1 MTVRRLLGCFVL
13 VALAGCA
20 SSPKPSAPAP
30 AKGGYYQ
37 NDGPGSVPPADV
49 AAIPDAEPKDEP
61 LHRFANRPYQV
72 FGKSYVP
79 SVAADAYRERGVASW
94 YGRQFHG
101 QKTASGEIY
110 DMYAMTAAHKTLPI
124 PSYVR
129 VTNPANRRSVVVRV
143 NDRGPFIGQ
152 RLIDLSWTAATK
164 LDIVRAGSAM
174 VEIERV
180 FPGRSAP
187 ILAGAPAEP
196 APPPM
201 PNVEPA
207 REEGRALADVAPP
220 SDAAALYTLQLGAFA
235 SFENAEALRIK
246 LQGDLGEG
254 AQTLTTE
261 ATGNRFRVRLGRYTT
276 RSEAEAAAQRV
287 QTRVG
292 AKPWVVTLPAAPP
305 QR

>member
-129 VTNPANRRSVVVRV
+129 VTNPANRRS
-143 NDRGPFIGQ
+143 
-152 RLIDLSWTAATK
+152 ATK